1 MNKAKVREILE
12 ITLGVVI
19 MSLGF
24 YFFLLPLNLIVG
36 GVMGISVLL
45 QNVIPV
51 SVFIYIANIL
61 LLIVGLIFL
70 GKVFFMKTFYA
81 TILSPTIIW
90 VLEKTVD
97 ANLLMQY
104 MTESP
109 LLIAALFGALSVGVG
124 LGMVLR
130 NNATTGGIDVLQK
143 MLHKYLNIPFHWA
156 LYLIDGTIILV
167 ALFLDFQNGLY
178 AIGTMLLSGV
188 IIDRISIEGQSGFT
202 AFIVTNESD
211 KIKDQVYKL
220 LDRGVTISKVF
231 GGYSRE
237 EKDMI
242 ICTVDRRQLYHFTHI
257 IKETDPK
264 AFTFVTRTK
273 EALGNGFSRELAVW
287 EQKN

>member
-12 ITLGVVI
+12 ITLGVTI

-24 YFFLLPLNLIVG
+24 YFFLLPLNLVVG

-45 QNVIPV
+45 QDYIPV
-51 SVFIYIANIL
+51 SLFLYVANII

-90 VLEKTVD
+90 ILEKTVEPD
-97 ANLLMQY
+97 LIMQH
-104 MTESP
+104 MVESP
-109 LLIAALFGALSVGVG
+109 LLISAAFGALTVGVG
-124 LGMVLR
+124 LALVLR
-130 NNATTGGIDVLQK
+130 NDATTGGIDVLQK

-156 LYLIDGTIILV
+156 LYMIDGTIITV
-167 ALFLDFQNGLY
+167 ALFVDFQNGLY
-178 AIGTMLLSGV
+178 ALGTMLLSGI
-188 IIDRISIEGQSGFT
+188 IIDRLSIEGASGFT

-211 KIKDQVYKL
+211 KIKDIVYKT
-220 LDRGVTISKVF
+220 LDRGVTISKVM

-242 ICTVDRRQLYHFTHI
+242 ICTVDRMQLYTFKKI

-287 EQKN
+287 ERKN